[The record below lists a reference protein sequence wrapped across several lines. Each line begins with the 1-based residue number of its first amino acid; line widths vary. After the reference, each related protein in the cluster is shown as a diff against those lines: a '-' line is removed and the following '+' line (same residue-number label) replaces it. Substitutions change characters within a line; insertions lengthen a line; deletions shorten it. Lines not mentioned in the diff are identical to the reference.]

1 MAITTAYEYR
11 LAIREDLLDNYEEI
25 SSNPYFEDR
34 LIEISDSWVPVYNG
48 EVIQL
53 WSNEMPSEYDDS
65 WQEFG
70 FSDGM
75 TIVGMMRIDIYNWFS
90 ALVREL
96 WDEILEEKEEA
107 N

>member
-11 LAIREDLLDNYEEI
+11 LAIRDDLLDNYEEI

-34 LIEISDSWVPVYNG
+34 LTEISDSWVPVYNG

-53 WSNEMPSEYDDS
+53 WSNEMPNEYDDS
-65 WQEFG
+65 WQDSG
-70 FSDGM
+70 FFDGM

-96 WDEILEEKEEA
+96 WDEILEEKEEVA
-107 N
+107 